1 MCEYFFIN
9 ICYITHMNPITI
21 YLGTDHAG
29 FAYKE
34 LIKKH
39 LEDEGYIVVDH
50 GAYVKDPSDDYPIYI
65 HAAAVD
71 VSKHAEKVSDDM
83 SVFAIVLGG
92 SGQGE
97 AITAGRLPYV
107 RTTVCYGGIDAI
119 EIVKRGREHNNANVL
134 ALGARFIE
142 EKDLLKIVDT
152 WLTTPFTKEERHVRR
167 LIELERMNTK

>member
-1 MCEYFFIN
+1 M
-9 ICYITHMNPITI
+9 TPTTI

-39 LEDEGYIVVDH
+39 LEEQGYTVMDH
-50 GAYVKDPSDDYPIYI
+50 GAYTEDPTDDYPIYI
-65 HAAAVD
+65 HAAAMD
-71 VSKHAEKVSDDM
+71 VSKMAEKVSDDM
-83 SVFAIVLGG
+83 TSFAVILGG

-107 RTTVCYGGIDAI
+107 RTTVCYGGEHALD
-119 EIVKRGREHNNANVL
+119 IVKRGREHNNANVL

-142 EKDLLKIVDT
+142 EKDVLKYVDT
-152 WLTTPFTKEERHVRR
+152 FLTTPFTKEERHVRR
-167 LIELERMNTK
+167 LIELESMMTK

>member
-1 MCEYFFIN
+1 
-9 ICYITHMNPITI
+9 MNPTTI

-39 LEDEGYIVVDH
+39 LEEDGYTVIDH
-50 GAYVKDPSDDYPIYI
+50 GAYTEDPTDDYPIYV
-65 HAAAVD
+65 HAAAMD
-71 VSKHAEKVSDDM
+71 VSKQAEKVSDDM
-83 SVFAIVLGG
+83 TTFAIILGG

-97 AITAGRLPYV
+97 AIAAGRLPYV
-107 RTTVCYGGIDAI
+107 RTTVCYGGHDAL

-134 ALGARFIE
+134 SLGARFIE

-152 WLTTPFTKEERHVRR
+152 WLTTSFTKEERHVRR
-167 LIELERMNTK
+167 LIELERASTK